1 MWPFKSFLLK
11 HLAKAQL
18 HLLSIPIEDSCVFC
32 PRIYSCCSM
41 IRMGCFTH
49 YLTLDSSQCPSQ
61 TPANCQDT
69 PRAPQQPLLVDKVSV
84 WPRFEAWFLWLWP
97 TLLLQRP
104 QLLAFAPLPP
114 ISHFFRKGQD
124 LLSPASS
131 VHLSE
136 MLNALDL

>member
-97 TLLLQRP
+97 SPFFSSGLSFWHLHLCP
-104 QLLAFAPLPP
+104 QFLIF
-114 ISHFFRKGQD
+114 
-124 LLSPASS
+124 
-131 VHLSE
+131 SE
-136 MLNALDL
+136 RAKTCFPQQAQSTFLKCLMP